1 MIADIM
7 NKILLALFWVGTTL
21 QNMVIWVWTKIKQAL
36 VWVVSKFINV
46 CKCEK

>member
-1 MIADIM
+1 MR
-7 NKILLALFWVGTTL
+7 KIKNAC
-21 QNMVIWVWTKIKQAL
+21 IWVWTKIKQAT

>member
-1 MIADIM
+1 MR
-7 NKILLALFWVGTTL
+7 KIKEAC
-21 QNMVIWVWTKIKQAL
+21 IWVWTKIKQAL

>member
-1 MIADIM
+1 MR
-7 NKILLALFWVGTTL
+7 KIKDACV
-21 QNMVIWVWTKIKQAL
+21 WVWTKIKQAT

>member
-1 MIADIM
+1 MR
-7 NKILLALFWVGTTL
+7 KIKNAC
-21 QNMVIWVWTKIKQAL
+21 IWVWTKIKQAL